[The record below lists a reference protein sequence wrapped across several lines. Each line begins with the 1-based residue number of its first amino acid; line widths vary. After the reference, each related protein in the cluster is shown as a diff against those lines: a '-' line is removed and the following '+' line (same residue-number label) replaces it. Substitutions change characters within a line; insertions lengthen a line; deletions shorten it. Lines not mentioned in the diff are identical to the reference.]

1 MNIMNVMNKIS
12 LMKYFWFT
20 VILLFTYSVPQDSFS
35 QSLIIEEI
43 KIVHKDTKSFD
54 DDILISALGVNESDA
69 FESSVLSSNIYKL
82 QKFYFDNGFFDAKI
96 DTALRYD
103 PDEKEVFIDIIIY
116 ENEHFKID
124 TLRYTGIGNI
134 SENAEKLLSKINT
147 TAEGQYYDRSE
158 ISQQGN
164 EITDMLQN
172 NGYMNARIKPDSG
185 IVIKRYAG
193 VSPNKLSVYIN
204 FTGADTVFYFGKT
217 GISIS
222 DNKYGV
228 DKELLKEEIEYEKDE
243 IYSKEKLLESEGNM
257 TKVPIVQSARIKPD
271 KINNNKVDFISEII
285 LNDKTEI
292 GPYAKAI
299 VIDNVFYAGGGVQYL
314 NKYFSEGGKVLNLS
328 LDALINSFDDYRF
341 ELSTEI
347 TQPNVFNNRSF
358 LTDKITIG
366 FYNIG
371 LTKNYYLGNLISYL
385 QTFPEKTFYKNTSLD
400 FITEFVRFK
409 EEDSDIQPFTVFN
422 SILSATLVH
431 DNTNK
436 VFSPS
441 RGFFHSITVGSGG
454 LIPKL
459 IINAFEPDLYYSQ
472 YLKLFTSNNLYYN
485 LSRVPGGTVFAS
497 KFMVGDIIEYG
508 SGERVVPLQPFYKFY
523 SGGSNSVR
531 GWNAKTNGVTSNTS
545 DGGNFL
551 IEGSFEIRRQ
561 PFLGSEDFKKNI
573 TAVVFFD
580 YGNVWLS
587 DEDFRFDQIA
597 LAVGFGARYNLPFGP
612 VRVDFGF
619 KLFDPATGANQRWLY
634 NDFGNLFGNR
644 FVVHFG
650 IGEAF

>member
-116 ENEHFKID
+116 ENEHFRID

-228 DKELLKEEIEYEKDE
+228 DKELLEEEIEYEKDE

-299 VIDNVFYAGGGVQYL
+299 VIDNVFYAGGE
-314 NKYFSEGGKVLNLS
+314 FS
-328 LDALINSFDDYRF
+328 I
-341 ELSTEI
+341 
-347 TQPNVFNNRSF
+347 
-358 LTDKITIG
+358 
-366 FYNIG
+366 
-371 LTKNYYLGNLISYL
+371 
-385 QTFPEKTFYKNTSLD
+385 
-400 FITEFVRFK
+400 
-409 EEDSDIQPFTVFN
+409 
-422 SILSATLVH
+422 
-431 DNTNK
+431 
-436 VFSPS
+436 
-441 RGFFHSITVGSGG
+441 
-454 LIPKL
+454 
-459 IINAFEPDLYYSQ
+459 
-472 YLKLFTSNNLYYN
+472 
-485 LSRVPGGTVFAS
+485 
-497 KFMVGDIIEYG
+497 
-508 SGERVVPLQPFYKFY
+508 
-523 SGGSNSVR
+523 
-531 GWNAKTNGVTSNTS
+531 
-545 DGGNFL
+545 
-551 IEGSFEIRRQ
+551 
-561 PFLGSEDFKKNI
+561 
-573 TAVVFFD
+573 
-580 YGNVWLS
+580 
-587 DEDFRFDQIA
+587 
-597 LAVGFGARYNLPFGP
+597 
-612 VRVDFGF
+612 
-619 KLFDPATGANQRWLY
+619 
-634 NDFGNLFGNR
+634 
-644 FVVHFG
+644 
-650 IGEAF
+650 